1 MLGLGWVGAVCYAPG
16 RFRLRVHS
24 TVRFLA
30 ISGHVS
36 ESQPMS
42 PASNTAT
49 PLHDAPDDPLVG
61 AVLAGSYAL
70 GEVMARG
77 GMGVLYSAEHT
88 RLGTPLV
95 VKVLRKRYAS
105 L

>member
-1 MLGLGWVGAVCYAPG
+1 
-16 RFRLRVHS
+16 
-24 TVRFLA
+24 
-30 ISGHVS
+30 
-36 ESQPMS
+36 MS

-95 VKVLRKRYAS
+95 VKVLRKRYALYYMLTFMS
-105 L
+105 GARRQLFMAFGGFLLVKKFGKESMYK